1 MTVAQLADA
10 AGVTRRAIRFY
21 VQRGLL
27 PPPRSRGRGA
37 RYGPSHLGRLQQIQ
51 ALQAAGHSL
60 SAIHRIVR
68 GGTGEPAAAPG
79 GGGRA
84 SRAPARIVARLA
96 TCVRLAEGV
105 ELQLDATRYNPDA
118 ATLLK
123 LRECVLDLLGTRGPE
138 RVPDGADNA
147 AE

>member
-1 MTVAQLADA
+1 MTVSELTDA

-37 RYGPSHLGRLQQIQ
+37 RYGQSHLERLRQIRD
-51 ALQAAGHSL
+51 LQAAGHSL
-60 SAIHRIVR
+60 SAIHRIIR
-68 GGTGEPAAAPG
+68 GKTGEPAAARNVG
-79 GGGRA
+79 GAA
-84 SRAPARIVARLA
+84 SRTPARITARLM

-118 ATLLK
+118 ATLVA
-123 LRECVLDLLGTRGPE
+123 LRERVLDLLGIRGPE
-138 RVPDGADNA
+138 RGPHGADTA
-147 AE
+147 AR